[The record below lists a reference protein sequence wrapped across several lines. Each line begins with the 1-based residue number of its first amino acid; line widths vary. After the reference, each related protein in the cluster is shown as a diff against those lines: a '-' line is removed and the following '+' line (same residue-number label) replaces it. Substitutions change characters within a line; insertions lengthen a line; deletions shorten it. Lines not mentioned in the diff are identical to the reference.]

1 MGANPQEISLDI
13 VPQSRFDIIDIKKLA
28 LEKFSD
34 ALEQYRKAAYCSF
47 HTTAGFLEQSLC
59 ARLHFRKERIESYI
73 NAFKNLFPKNANY
86 SHDIMD
92 LRMELSEL
100 ERKNEPKNADSHLTY
115 IGSGLKNYVT
125 YTNKANIP
133 VYFIELDGV
142 HEFGYRNRH
151 TTVMYYNQEEV
162 VYQHSVDVPVSK
174 HPIDSINLRDAKLGY
189 LEKVNQ
195 LLNRYE
201 IENGRIDISLDP
213 VEKNAGITV
222 NEYETL
228 LMTHDLVEILKNP
241 LKFMGEKG
249 KYIIQNPQRIPS
261 RTREYAKYD
270 LVHILNEMM
279 DAFHISQSLFEKILA
294 KFMALPAERLLRFK
308 RNISMLISN
317 NHQSLTTNIVQ
328 GRYQSPILIQWRQ
341 TSNQTRRLHLKITRF
356 K

>member
-13 VPQSRFDIIDIKKLA
+13 VPQARFDVIDIKKLA
-28 LEKFSD
+28 LEKLEG
-34 ALEQYRKAAYCSF
+34 AMEQYRKAAYCSF

-59 ARLHFRKERIESYI
+59 ARLQFQKERIESYI
-73 NAFKNLFPKNANY
+73 KAFKNLFPRNANY
-86 SHDIMD
+86 RHDIMD
-92 LRMELSEL
+92 LRVELSEL
-100 ERKNEPKNADSHLTY
+100 EKKNEPKNADSHLTF

-142 HEFGYRNRH
+142 HEFGSRNRH
-151 TTVMYYNQEEV
+151 TSVMYYNKEEI

-174 HPIDSINLRDAKLGY
+174 HPVDSINLRDPKLGY
-189 LEKVNQ
+189 LEKVSQ
-195 LLNRYE
+195 LLKQYE
-201 IENGRIDISLDP
+201 IENGRIDISLDAT
-213 VEKNAGITV
+213 EKNAGITV

-249 KYIIQNPQRIPS
+249 KYIIQNPQLIRS

-294 KFMALPAERLLRFK
+294 KFIAMPAERMLRFK

-317 NHQSLTTNIVQ
+317 NHQNIVTDIVQ
-328 GRYQSPILIQWRQ
+328 GRYQSPILIQWKQ
-341 TSNQTRRLHLKITRF
+341 ASSQSRRLHLKITRF